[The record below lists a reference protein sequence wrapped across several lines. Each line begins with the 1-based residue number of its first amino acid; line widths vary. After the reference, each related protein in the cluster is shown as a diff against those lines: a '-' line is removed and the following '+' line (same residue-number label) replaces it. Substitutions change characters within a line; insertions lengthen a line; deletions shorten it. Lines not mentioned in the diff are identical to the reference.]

1 MRRIEAIT
9 FDAGGTLFS
18 PREPVGA
25 TYARLAREAGIE
37 AEVGPLE
44 TGFELAFGAAT
55 PLVAP
60 IGATGS
66 ALLAAERAWWR
77 DLVRATLGHA
87 LADGGAPLAPATFD
101 RFFAA
106 TYAHYAAPDA
116 WRLHEDALPCLE
128 ALRGRDVALGVLS
141 NFDSRLHDLVGG
153 LGLAR
158 AFRRV
163 FASTELGSAKP
174 DLAAFARAA
183 EGLGAR
189 PGACLHVGDSF
200 AADAVGAKRAGW
212 TAVWLDRHG
221 AAEPDRSLGI
231 HRISSLTE
239 LPTRLDLDSL

>member
-1 MRRIEAIT
+1 MSRIEAIT

-25 TYARLAREAGIE
+25 TYARLARDAGI
-37 AEVGPLE
+37 AAAVGPLE
-44 TGFELAFGAAT
+44 TGFELAFGAAP

-66 ALLAAERAWWR
+66 ALLDAERAWWR

-87 LADGGAPLAPATFD
+87 LADGGAPLAPAAFD

-106 TYAHYAAPDA
+106 TYAHYADPAA
-116 WRLHEDALPCLE
+116 WQLHDDALPCLE
-128 ALRGRDVALGVLS
+128 ALRDRSVPLGVLS
-141 NFDSRLHDLVGG
+141 NFDSRLHDLVAG
-153 LGLAR
+153 LGLAS

-174 DLAAFARAA
+174 DPAAFARAA
-183 EGLGAR
+183 EALGAA

-200 AADAVGAKRAGW
+200 AADALGAVRAGW
-212 TAVWLDRHG
+212 NAVWLDRHG
-221 AAEPDRSLGI
+221 AHAPGAAHGI
-231 HRISSLTE
+231 RRISSLAE
-239 LPTRLDLDSL
+239 LPARLDLDSL